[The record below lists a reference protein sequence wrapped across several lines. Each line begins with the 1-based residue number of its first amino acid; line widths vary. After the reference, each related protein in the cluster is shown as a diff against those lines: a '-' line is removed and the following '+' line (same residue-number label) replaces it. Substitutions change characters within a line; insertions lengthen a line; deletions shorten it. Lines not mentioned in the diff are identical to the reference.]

1 LQTLVAIGAAITTSR
16 LGNVVIGF
24 EELDAG
30 LSLDISYELVG
41 LGQDTARGL
50 HRTRRGARRARLG
63 STSSEADVE
72 IGRPGPPRVAR

>member
-1 LQTLVAIGAAITTSR
+1 LQTLVAIDAAITTSR
-16 LGNVVIGF
+16 LGNVVISF

-41 LGQDTARGL
+41 LGQDTRGL
-50 HRTRRGARRARLG
+50 HRTRRGARRARLR

-72 IGRPGPPRVAR
+72 IGRAGPPPVAH